1 MGHPVVESF
10 ISTLKSHLALD
21 DLDLTLDMGR
31 IQVADYIVPFYN
43 PERRHS
49 TLDYFSPIEY
59 ELKPIAL
66 QQSTQL

>member
-1 MGHPVVESF
+1 MVESF

-59 ELKPIAL
+59 ELKQIAV
-66 QQSTQL
+66 Q